1 MRGFTALFNGLVLRP
16 ATLHAGRTALT
27 VASVAI
33 GVALTVAVRTANA
46 SATASFTGAANTVAG
61 GTALQI
67 VADAGQIRDDVLT
80 AVASVPGVG
89 SVSPIVNGSIALSDP
104 SSCRGA
110 VDRSTCSRRAGFD
123 LVGIDLVAAS
133 GLAERES
140 APPIEQSGGVKI
152 SADIFRRGRVVIGS
166 GLAARLGLALD
177 SRFEA
182 IAGSRSVPLV
192 VGGVVDDATLPD
204 GWRDIVFADISTAQE
219 TLGRRGLDRIDVV
232 PAADDAPSTLAAAL
246 RAKLRAGLRVTTPDE
261 RSAALRKMT
270 ASFSFNLLALAAI
283 ALLVGAFLVYN
294 AVAMSVVQRRPEIGV
309 ARALG
314 APRALIFFVFA
325 CEGAAVGVFGSLAG
339 LVAGRML
346 AGAALHVVGRTVDAL
361 YVGTSSTIVSTPSA
375 IYAGAFAFGVL
386 LALVAAIS
394 PALEAARVVP
404 TTAVRVG
411 SWETSTSP
419 NIGPRFALA
428 IGAFALAAGF
438 VRLPALDGE
447 PLFGYV
453 AALLVVFGGS
463 LLAAP
468 LVAAS
473 ARIAI
478 AATAAWSSAPLR
490 LAASNLQARV
500 RRNGIAV
507 ASLAIGVAMTVSVT
521 TMIASFRSSVVDWI
535 GQTARGDLYVRPSGA
550 VNAEDA
556 PMPRKLAARVA
567 QLPGVAG
574 VSTVRARLM
583 NVAGRLAYVGAIDAD
598 QARRFELWSML
609 GTSNTVDTLRS
620 LEGAHRVIIS
630 EPFASKFNL
639 RSGDVVSLPA
649 LHGPVSFTVA
659 NVFRDY
665 SSDIGYAFMDTGVYR
680 ALIGE
685 SGIDGMAVFARTGV
699 DHAALRADVERS
711 LAGQRVVVESSAEL
725 RAGALAQFDRTFA
738 VTYALDAIVLTVALL
753 GIVATLSAQ
762 VLERRQEIGV
772 LRCIGILRREV
783 VAMVVGEAAWLGVL
797 GSLLGI
803 AAGYVVAW
811 ILVFVV
817 NKQAFG
823 WTIDFGL
830 APLSD
835 LRLALAV
842 VLTAAIAGLAPAV
855 QAARV
860 PAGEAVRAE

>member
-1 MRGFTALFNGLVLRP
+1 MRGFAALFKGLVLRH

-27 VASVAI
+27 IASVAI

-67 VADAGQIRDDVLT
+67 VADAGQIQDRVLT
-80 AVASVPGVG
+80 FVRSMPGVD
-89 SVSPIVNGSIALSDP
+89 SVSPVVNGSIAVADASACRP
-104 SSCRGA
+104 GIPRSSC
-110 VDRSTCSRRAGFD
+110 SRHAGFD

-133 GLAERES
+133 GMAERES
-140 APPIEQSGGVKI
+140 APPIERNRGVNI

-177 SRFEA
+177 KQFDA
-182 IAGSRSVPLV
+182 IAGSLSVPLV
-192 VGGVVDDATLPD
+192 VGGVVDDASLPD
-204 GWRDIVFADISTAQE
+204 GWRDVIFADISTAQE

-232 PAADDAPSTLAAAL
+232 PAAGADPAALAASI
-246 RAKLRAGLRVTTPDE
+246 RAKLPAGLRVTTPDE
-261 RSAALRKMT
+261 RSAALREMT

-283 ALLVGAFLVYN
+283 ALLVGTFLVYN
-294 AVAMSVVQRRPEIGV
+294 AVAMSVVQRRAEIGV

-314 APRALIFFVFA
+314 APRALIFSVFA
-325 CEGAAVGVFGSLAG
+325 CEGVAVGVVGSLAG
-339 LVAGRML
+339 LVAGRVL
-346 AGAALHVVGRTVDAL
+346 AGAALHVVGRSVDAL
-361 YVGTSSTIVSTPSA
+361 YVGTSSTIVSAPPS
-375 IYAGAFAFGVL
+375 IYLGAFAFGVL

-394 PALEAARVVP
+394 PALEAARILP

-411 SWETSTSP
+411 SWETSSSP
-419 NIGPRFALA
+419 KIAPRSALA
-428 IGAFALAAGF
+428 VGAFVIAAAC
-438 VRLPALDGE
+438 VRLPAVDGE

-473 ARIAI
+473 ARFAI
-478 AATAAWSSAPLR
+478 AATASWSSAAMR

-556 PMPRKLAARVA
+556 PMPRGLAVRVSHI
-567 QLPGVAG
+567 PGVAA
-574 VSTVRARLM
+574 VSTVRARLT
-583 NVAGRLAYVGAIDAD
+583 NVDGRLAYVGAIDAD

-609 GTSNTVDTLRS
+609 GSANTTDTMRS
-620 LEGAHRVIIS
+620 LIGARRVIVS

-639 RSGDVVSLPA
+639 RSGDVVSLPT
-649 LHGPVSFTVA
+649 LRGPTSFIVA

-685 SGIDGMAVFARTGV
+685 SGIDGMAIFARNGV
-699 DHAALRADVERS
+699 DHAVLRAEVERS
-711 LAGQRVVVESSAEL
+711 LAGERVVVESSAEL

-738 VTYALDAIVLTVALL
+738 VTYALDAIVLIVALL

-772 LRCIGILRREV
+772 LRCIGILRRDV

-835 LRLALAV
+835 LRLAFVV
-842 VLTAAIAGLAPAV
+842 VLTAAIAGLAPAA
-855 QAARV
+855 QAAHV

>member
-1 MRGFTALFNGLVLRP
+1 
-16 ATLHAGRTALT
+16 
-27 VASVAI
+27 
-33 GVALTVAVRTANA
+33 
-46 SATASFTGAANTVAG
+46 
-61 GTALQI
+61 
-67 VADAGQIRDDVLT
+67 VAD
-80 AVASVPGVG
+80 
-89 SVSPIVNGSIALSDP
+89 
-104 SSCRGA
+104 
-110 VDRSTCSRRAGFD
+110 RSACSRPAGFD
-123 LVGIDLVAAS
+123 LVGIDLVAAA

-166 GLAARLGLALD
+166 GLAERLGLSLNA
-177 SRFEA
+177 RFDA

-192 VGGVVDDATLPD
+192 VGGVVDDATLPA
-204 GWRDIVFADISTAQE
+204 GWRDVIFADISTAQE
-219 TLGRRGLDRIDVV
+219 TLGKHGLDRIDVV
-232 PAADDAPSTLAAAL
+232 PAGGSAPSALATAL
-246 RAKLRAGLRVTTPDE
+246 RAKLPAALRVTTPDE

-294 AVAMSVVQRRPEIGV
+294 AVAMSVVQRRAEIGV
-309 ARALG
+309 SRALG
-314 APRALIFFVFA
+314 ATRALIFFVFA
-325 CEGAAVGVFGSLAG
+325 CEGAAVGVVGSLTG
-339 LVAGRML
+339 LIAGRLL
-346 AGAALHVVGRTVDAL
+346 AGAALHVVGRTVDTL
-361 YVGTSSTIVSTPSA
+361 YVGTSSTIVSAPPA
-375 IYAGAFAFGVL
+375 IYLGAFAFGVL
-386 LALVAAIS
+386 LALAAAIS
-394 PALEAARVVP
+394 PALEAARVLP

-411 SWETSTSP
+411 SWETGSSP
-419 NIGPRFALA
+419 SIAPRSALA
-428 IGAFALAAGF
+428 VGAFALAAAC
-438 VRLPALDGE
+438 VRLPAVDGE
-447 PLFGYV
+447 PLFGYA

-468 LVAAS
+468 LVAAT
-473 ARIAI
+473 AKIAI
-478 AATAAWSSAPLR
+478 AATASWSSAALR

-521 TMIASFRSSVVDWI
+521 TMIASFRSSVVEWI

-556 PMPRKLAARVA
+556 PMSSDLAIRVA
-567 QLPGVAG
+567 RLPGVAA
-574 VSTVRARLM
+574 VSTVRARLT
-583 NVAGRLAYVGAIDAD
+583 NIGGRLAYVGAIDAD
-598 QARRFELWSML
+598 QARRFEIWSML
-609 GTSNTVDTLRS
+609 GSANTAATLRS
-620 LEGAHRVIIS
+620 LVGARRLIVS

-639 RSGDVVSLPA
+639 RSGDVVSLPTIQ
-649 LHGPVSFTVA
+649 GPVAFTVA

-665 SSDIGYAFMDTGVYR
+665 TSDIGYAFMDSGVYR

-685 SGIDGMAVFARTGV
+685 SGIDGMAIFARPGTDDARLRAAV
-699 DHAALRADVERS
+699 DHS
-711 LAGQRVVVESSAEL
+711 LAGERVVVESSAEL

-738 VTYALDAIVLTVALL
+738 VTYALDIIVLTVALL

-772 LRCIGILRREV
+772 LRCIGILRRDV

-797 GSLLGI
+797 GSSLGI

-835 LRLALAV
+835 LRLGLLV
-842 VLTAAIAGLAPAV
+842 VVTAAVAGLLPAA
-855 QAARV
+855 QAALV

>member
-1 MRGFTALFNGLVLRP
+1 MQGFIALFKGLVLRH

-27 VASVAI
+27 IASVAI
-33 GVALTVAVRTANA
+33 GVALTVAVRMANA
-46 SATASFTGAANTVAG
+46 SATESFTGAANTVAG

-67 VADAGQIRDDVLT
+67 VADAGQIRDDFLT
-80 AVASVPGVG
+80 TVASVTGVE
-89 SVSPIVNGSIALSDP
+89 SVSPIVSGSVAVSDS
-104 SSCRGA
+104 SSCRGV
-110 VDRSTCSRRAGFD
+110 VDRSTCAKNAGFD
-123 LVGIDLVAAS
+123 LIGIDLVAAA
-133 GLAERES
+133 GLAEREA
-140 APPIEQSGGVKI
+140 APPIEQHGGAKI

-166 GLAARLGLALD
+166 GLAARLGLSLD
-177 SRFEA
+177 SGFDA
-182 IAGSRSVPLV
+182 IAGNRSVALV

-204 GWRDIVFADISTAQE
+204 GWREVIFTDISTAQE
-219 TLGRRGLDRIDVV
+219 TLGKRGLDRIDVV
-232 PAADDAPSTLAAAL
+232 PAAGQVPSALAAAL
-246 RAKLRAGLRVTTPDE
+246 RAKLPAGLRVTTPDD

-294 AVAMSVVQRRPEIGV
+294 AVAMSVVQRRAEIGV
-309 ARALG
+309 SRALG
-314 APRALIFFVFA
+314 APRALVFFVFA
-325 CEGAAVGVFGSLAG
+325 CEGAAVGIVGSAAGLLAG
-339 LVAGRML
+339 RLL

-361 YVGTSSTIVSTPSA
+361 YVGTSSSIISA
-375 IYAGAFAFGVL
+375 PPGIYAGSFAFGVL

-394 PALEAARVVP
+394 PALEAARVLP

-411 SWETSTSP
+411 SWESGSSP
-419 NIGPRFALA
+419 RIAPRSALA
-428 IGAFALAAGF
+428 VGAFALAAAC
-438 VRLPALDGE
+438 VRLPAVDGE
-447 PLFGYV
+447 PLFGYA

-473 ARIAI
+473 ARVAI
-478 AATAAWSSAPLR
+478 AATASWSSAALR

-556 PMPRKLAARVA
+556 PMPRDLAVRVSH
-567 QLPGVAG
+567 LPGVAS
-574 VSTVRARLM
+574 VSTVRARLT
-583 NVAGRLAYVGAIDAD
+583 NVGGRLAYVGAIDAE
-598 QARRFELWSML
+598 QARRFESWSML
-609 GTSNTVDTLRS
+609 GTATAADSLRS
-620 LEGAHRVIIS
+620 LVGAKRVIVS

-639 RSGDVVSLPA
+639 RSGDVVSLPTSN
-649 LHGPVSFTVA
+649 GPAAFTVA

-680 ALIGE
+680 TLIGQ
-685 SGIDGMAVFARTGV
+685 SGIDGMAIFARSGT
-699 DHAALRADVERS
+699 DHAALRAAVERA
-711 LAGQRVVVESSAEL
+711 LAGERVVVESSAEL

-830 APLSD
+830 APLAD

-842 VLTAAIAGLAPAV
+842 IVTAAIAGLLPAA